1 MEGASQAP
9 PQRRERSSL
18 KCVGFN
24 YCLNE
29 ALARSHVPMTTKLD
43 LYKASRVKSWPESIP
58 SGSIINPELAL
69 VRQIQER
76 QPRVTRG
83 NYWALGIPARNLWHR
98 SLQEFS
104 KLSSNWTAAGVKV
117 KYLPWVRTIVRI
129 GNQEKRE
136 IFFTLDNKRE
146 VKTMTIHKMK
156 SLQQMLNKLGQ

>member
-1 MEGASQAP
+1 MPVKHPHKGGKEVPSSVWVLTTAWMRPWPEVMSPWP
-9 PQRRERSSL
+9 PSWTYTRPQ
-18 KCVGFN
+18 GI
-24 YCLNE
+24 
-29 ALARSHVPMTTKLD
+29 
-43 LYKASRVKSWPESIP
+43 KSWPESIP

-83 NYWALGIPARNLWHR
+83 NYWALGIPAHNLWHR

-117 KYLPWVRTIVRI
+117 KYLLWVRTIVRI